1 MKPLILIIIFI
12 CFLIAAGQAFFVVR
26 QTGFPH
32 AAKKNAVIEEE
43 TNMRKSTE
51 TDVEKYLAPYQ
62 PKIQATQKP
71 VMRITLEAMPVDDL
85 MLSKV
90 GAMAYWPEGEKYPL
104 GENGKPLFLLAQIR
118 FDEMPAM
125 AGYPSKGMLQF
136 FIADTDYYGANFD
149 GNFSINELQK
159 QTNFRIHYWPTLEK
173 PSQKVDAGNSGS
185 LPHNPQKP
193 RRMKFEL
200 QKEVISSG
208 DFRFD
213 KIFGMAHYDSI
224 AQYANAN
231 GIDED
236 NLTDAVWE
244 RFDGSGHKMGGYP
257 YFTQSD
263 PRDSDGIELLFQLD
277 SDDDMMWG
285 DVGVANFFIR
295 PDDLKQLNFSR
306 VAYNWDCH

>member
-1 MKPLILIIIFI
+1 MKILVFIIILIS
-12 CFLIAAGQAFFVVR
+12 FLVAAVAVFFVVR
-26 QTGFPH
+26 QTKFPH
-32 AAKKNAVIEEE
+32 GAKENSVIEKEA
-43 TNMRKSTE
+43 TMRKSTE
-51 TDVEKYLAPYQ
+51 ADLEKYLTPYQ
-62 PKIQATQKP
+62 AKIQATETP
-71 VMRITLEAMPVDDL
+71 VMRITLEAMSADDVL
-85 MLSKV
+85 ISKV
-90 GAMAYWPEGEKYPL
+90 GGMAYWPEGEKYPV

-125 AGYPSKGMLQF
+125 AGYPRKGILQF
-136 FIADTDYYGANFD
+136 FIADTDYYGANFE
-149 GNFSINELQK
+149 GNFSMSELQK
-159 QTNFRIHYWPTLEK
+159 QTNFRVHYWPTLDK
-173 PSQKVDAGNSGS
+173 PGQKVDAGNSDS

-200 QKEVISSG
+200 QKEVISSV

-213 KIFGMAHYDSI
+213 KIFGMAHYESI
-224 AQYANAN
+224 ALYAGTN

-244 RFDGSGHKMGGYP
+244 RFDGGGHKIGGYP

-263 PRDSDGIELLFQLD
+263 PRDNSEMELLFQLD

-295 PDDLKQLNFSR
+295 PDDLKQLNFTR